1 MMFKVPEDNAGS
13 NGGEALLVLGL
24 MNLFG
29 CRTLMSDSGFSATG
43 WPSRFCLLSR
53 MSKHL
58 SSGTLLAQT
67 LKGRCSIGE

>member
-1 MMFKVPEDNAGS
+1 MFKVPEENAGS

-29 CRTLMSDSGFSATG
+29 CRTLMSGFRVLGHWLAVQV
-43 WPSRFCLLSR
+43 LLTSR

-58 SSGTLLAQT
+58 SSGMLLAQT